1 MEKYKLAS
9 QIALR
14 FNTSKGSLSV
24 EQLWQLSQTEKA
36 TCLKNLKK
44 LLKKTDDDEL
54 SFLDN
59 NIVVDA
65 TEQLRFDILIH
76 QKDTKFL
83 LNDMC
88 YYLLLCEIQLWLKD
102 VYQFY
107 FTVYPRFNDDN
118 LDEFRCSISKGKN
131 HVKGVTKE
139 TYPLALATGIL
150 EVLKLI
156 NNK

>member
-65 TEQLRFDILIH
+65 TEQLRFDILKDIYLT
-76 QKDTKFL
+76 QKEIIENQTKAREAKEHNEKIFAEMARRKE
-83 LNDMC
+83 NK
-88 YYLLLCEIQLWLKD
+88 IT
-102 VYQFY
+102 
-107 FTVYPRFNDDN
+107 TVSD
-118 LDEFRCSISKGKN
+118 
-131 HVKGVTKE
+131 
-139 TYPLALATGIL
+139 L
-150 EVLKLI
+150 ELERMLI
-156 NNK
+156 K